1 MIYVTGGASLLPGL
15 ITRLTSTLQ
24 PVLAYQSAF
33 NVCASARGSEAD
45 DPRLNAWK
53 GMSEWS
59 RTEEFGRALITK
71 RDYEEF
77 GGEVS
82 LALPSFLCSRVQL
95 LLKECFGC

>member
-1 MIYVTGGASLLPGL
+1 
-15 ITRLTSTLQ
+15 
-24 PVLAYQSAF
+24 
-33 NVCASARGSEAD
+33 
-45 DPRLNAWK
+45 
-53 GMSEWS
+53 MSEWS